1 MKWLRGLS
9 PIARVFLGLA
19 LGALLGVFVGEP
31 AGALSIGGDIYIRLL
46 QMTVLPYVLVS
57 LMVGLGGLDAEMA
70 RRIGLRGVGMILM
83 LWALTLAIL
92 VCLPLAYPNWTSAA
106 FFSTSLIEEPARF
119 DPLTLYIPA
128 NPFYSLSHTLVPAV
142 VDFSIMVGL
151 ALIAVYD
158 KRGLLKGLSNIS
170 DALMKIASF
179 VGKLAPIGIFAISAS
194 AAGTLRIEELS
205 RLQVFL
211 WVYLAAWCMLAFWV
225 LPALVA
231 WATPFSYREVLR
243 DSQVAM
249 VTAFATGTVLVVLP
263 MIAEGCKA
271 LLQKHSIDSTE
282 GRTTI
287 DVLTPTAY
295 SFPSVGTLLGLG
307 FVLFAAWYVGT
318 PLSISQY
325 PSFAL
330 MGAFTAFGSMAVAI
344 PFMLDFF
351 SLSADLFQLY
361 LLGSVVTARFATAM
375 AAMHGVVVC
384 LLTVTA
390 VMGRL
395 RLRALLHGCGIGIA
409 VTAAALFLLG
419 LLLARA
425 IPYAYTGEETVVSMK
440 LYGEPVPARQVEAP
454 EPLSTED
461 RARSRLDLISAR
473 GALRVGYVPERLPY
487 AFRSS
492 AGEVVGFDLDLAHQI
507 AREIGVGLELI
518 RIGWEESIPALEDGR
533 LDMVVGGIAVTP
545 KRAAKVAFS
554 RPYLDKSLGFAV
566 LDYRRDEFPSL
577 ESMKS
582 KTGLRVLLY
591 GSDYYREVV
600 AKLLPNVEIISD
612 VTPRSFFRR
621 EAPDIDLMAVEA
633 EGGAAWTLIYP
644 DFSVIVPSG
653 VRVKGSSAL
662 ALPVG
667 QEEFSRFV
675 DAWIDVSIKSGLIE
689 QLERY
694 WIHGRDDGRKPPRW
708 SILGNVLGRQ
718 ESDGERAPGA
728 N

>member
-1 MKWLRGLS
+1 MRILLGLS
-9 PIARVFLGLA
+9 PIARVLLGLA
-19 LGALLGVFVGEP
+19 LGVFFGVFIGEP
-31 AGALSIGGDIYIRLL
+31 AGVLSIGGDIYIRLL

-57 LMVGLGGLDAEMA
+57 LIVGLGGLDAEMA
-70 RRIGLRGVGMILM
+70 RRIGLRGGGMILM
-83 LWALTLAIL
+83 LWAVVLAIL
-92 VCLPLAYPNWTSAA
+92 VCLPLAYPHWTSAA
-106 FFSTSLIEEPARF
+106 FFSTSLIEEPTQF

-128 NPFYSLSHTLVPAV
+128 NPFYSLGHTIVPAV
-142 VDFSIMVGL
+142 VAFAIMLGL
-151 ALIAVYD
+151 ALISVDD
-158 KRGLLKGLSNIS
+158 KRGLLKGLGNIS

-179 VGKLAPIGIFAISAS
+179 VGKLAPIGIFAIAAS
-194 AAGTLRIEELS
+194 AAGTLRVEELS

-231 WATPFSYREVLR
+231 WATPFSFREVLR
-243 DSQVAM
+243 ESQVAM

-263 MIAEGCKA
+263 MIAESCKK
-271 LLQKHSIDSTE
+271 LLEEHEFDSVE

-318 PLSISQY
+318 PLSVSQY

-330 MGAFTAFGSMAVAI
+330 LGAFTAFGSMAVAI

-390 VMGRL
+390 VMGKL
-395 RLRALLHGCGIGIA
+395 RLQALLRGCGIGIA
-409 VTAAALFLLG
+409 ATAAVLFAMG
-419 LLLARA
+419 LLLAWA

-440 LYGEPVPARQVEAP
+440 LYGEPVSVRQVEAP
-454 EPLSTED
+454 VPLSIAD
-461 RARSRLDLISAR
+461 RERSRLDVISER
-473 GALRVGYVPERLPY
+473 GTLRVGYPPERLPY

-492 AGEVVGFDLDLAHQI
+492 AGDVVGLDLDLAHKI
-507 AREIGVGLELI
+507 AREFGVGLELT
-518 RIGWEESIPALEDGR
+518 RIGWEESILALEDGR
-533 LDMVVGGIAVTP
+533 LDMVVGGNAVTP
-545 KRAAKVAFS
+545 KRAAMVAFT

-577 ESMKS
+577 ESMKR
-582 KTGLRVLLY
+582 KTGLRVLAP
-591 GSDYYREVV
+591 GSGYYRDVIEN
-600 AKLLPNVEIISD
+600 LLPNAEIVSN

-621 EAPDIDLMAVEA
+621 EVEDIDLMGVEA

-644 DFSVIVPSG
+644 DFSIIVPSG
-653 VRVKGSSAL
+653 IRVKGSSAI
-662 ALPVG
+662 ALPKG
-667 QEEFSRFV
+667 QEDYLRFV
-675 DAWIDVSIKSGLIE
+675 DAWIDVSIKSGFIE

-694 WIHGRDDGRKPPRW
+694 WIHGQDDARKQPRW
-708 SILGNVLGRQ
+708 SIMGNVLGWGQ
-718 ESDGERAPGA
+718 VEGKRAPKA